1 MKQALINVVSK
12 PWLIASCIALSQAI
26 ALAGALM

>member
-1 MKQALINVVSK
+1 MKQALINVLCR
-12 PWLIASCIALSQAI
+12 PWLIASCVALSQAI

>member
-12 PWLIASCIALSQAI
+12 PWLVAWCVVLSQAI
-26 ALAGALM
+26 ALAWALS

>member
-12 PWLIASCIALSQAI
+12 PWLIACCIVLSQAI
-26 ALAGALM
+26 ALARALS

>member
-12 PWLIASCIALSQAI
+12 PWLIAVCLVLSQAI
-26 ALAGALM
+26 ALGRALI